1 MKEKKKLAG
10 CSCAEQ
16 HVFLDPAAV
25 DLESAQGL
33 EGGQGGLARGVKLD
47 VLRGLDVVIG
57 EEDAVARLLLLVA
70 VHLCAQPLR
79 SANTPRRD
87 RWSNAMTMKKST
99 WCLVLVA
106 VPILV
111 VGKERMRYFSC
122 TTLMISSMAAL
133 TFCTVIRPRM

>member
-1 MKEKKKLAG
+1 MKVQSLYTEQDGEKGTKKKKKKIKRAKEMKEKKKLAG

-57 EEDAVARLLLLVA
+57 EEDAVARLLLMVA
-70 VHLCAQPLR
+70 VHLCATLTISKQPPTR
-79 SANTPRRD
+79 CD
-87 RWSNAMTMKKST
+87 
-99 WCLVLVA
+99 
-106 VPILV
+106 
-111 VGKERMRYFSC
+111 GMR
-122 TTLMISSMAAL
+122 
-133 TFCTVIRPRM
+133 